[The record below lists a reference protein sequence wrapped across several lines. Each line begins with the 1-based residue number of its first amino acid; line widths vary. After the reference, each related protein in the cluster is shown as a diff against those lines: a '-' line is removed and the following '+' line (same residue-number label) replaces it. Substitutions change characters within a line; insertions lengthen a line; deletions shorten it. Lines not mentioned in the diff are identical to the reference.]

1 MKTILVPTDFS
12 KPANN
17 AALYAIHLAEEI
29 NAKVLLYHV
38 YDFPIGI
45 AGDVAVPLSTP
56 DQLQKSSEHLLKK
69 AATRLQKISTVE
81 IKYKAKMGSI
91 VDKILEEEDNATY
104 VVMGMQGA
112 GKLTELLVGS
122 ITTAVLK
129 KTKRP
134 ILVIPEKAKYVKP
147 RKIVLATD
155 YDPTI
160 NVNSLKSLKLFTR
173 LLHAE
178 ILIVNVR
185 NKKALVTKEN
195 TIVENTMEIGLK
207 GAHHY
212 YYYSD
217 KDNLV
222 EGINE
227 FVTIKNA
234 DLIAIIPHKYSFF
247 NNLFHKSVSKKM
259 VFHTKLPLLALPDN
273 HKSIAAYL
281 I

>member
-17 AALYAIHLAEEI
+17 AALYAIRFAEEI
-29 NAKVLLYHV
+29 KAKILLYHV

-45 AGDVAVPLSTP
+45 AGDVAVPLSTA
-56 DQLQKSSEHLLKK
+56 DQLQKVSENLLKK
-69 AATRLQKISTVE
+69 TVKRLQRISSVE

-91 VDKILEEEDNATY
+91 VDKIREEEDKVTY
-104 VVMGMQGA
+104 IVMGMQGA

-122 ITTAVLK
+122 ITTALLK
-129 KTKRP
+129 KAKKP
-134 ILVIPEKAKYVKP
+134 VLVIPEKAKYTRP

-155 YDPTI
+155 YEPTV
-160 NVNSLKSLKLFTR
+160 NLNSLKSLKLFTR
-173 LLHAE
+173 LFHSD
-178 ILIVNVR
+178 ILLVNVR
-185 NKKALVTKEN
+185 NKKALITQEN
-195 TIVENTMEIGLK
+195 SIAENNLESALK
-207 GAHHY
+207 GARHY

-217 KDNLV
+217 KDDLV

-227 FVTIKNA
+227 FVKSKKA

-247 NNLFHKSVSKKM
+247 DNLFHKSVSKKM
-259 VFHTKLPLLALPDN
+259 AFHSKLPLLALPDN
-273 HKSIAAYL
+273 HKSIPAYL